1 MSLIPIKEK
10 GCRSPTSIPAR
21 RTGVAVVTAGPVAPV
36 AAASSSAAML
46 DMDIFAAGGELA
58 GDMTDRLDQFLG
70 HPADG

>member
-1 MSLIPIKEK
+1 
-10 GCRSPTSIPAR
+10 
-21 RTGVAVVTAGPVAPV
+21 VVTAGPVAPV
-36 AAASSSAAML
+36 AAASSSSAML